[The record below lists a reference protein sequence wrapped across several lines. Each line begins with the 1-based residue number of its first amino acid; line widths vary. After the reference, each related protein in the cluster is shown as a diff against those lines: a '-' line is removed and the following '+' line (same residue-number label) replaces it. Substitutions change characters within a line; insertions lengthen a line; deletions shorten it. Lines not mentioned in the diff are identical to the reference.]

1 METRHIDTIRL
12 TNFKRFENLEVREL
26 GQFNLIVGDNNVGKT
41 SLLEA
46 LLCVKNNNITIGRLA
61 ELVRRRK
68 IKNKIN
74 YSDLAYFINVK
85 SRTQNE
91 VKFFNLEM
99 VNELS
104 SDNISIFVS
113 ELDHKFVFES
123 FSHPDTKVI
132 DKVNYSISQEI
143 SFGQVEY
150 PLILI
155 SQGHDFDFANDYSSI
170 QSNRNHKAKLI
181 ENLKSLVPDLENIE
195 LSVANFENI
204 PFLIV
209 YTKHQDEAIPLAF
222 YGDGTLKLF
231 RILSKITRFAGQRL
245 MIDEIDAGI
254 HYTRYKTFWKV
265 ILQAAHENQ
274 VQLFMTTHNEE
285 CIKYYREAIEELQ
298 FEEKARVVALAENIK
313 DKNIVAV
320 TYNFDS
326 FKHVVDAGN
335 DIRI

>member
-1 METRHIDTIRL
+1 VETRHIDTIRL

-46 LLCVKNNNITIGRLA
+46 LLCVKNSNITIGRLA

-68 IKNKIN
+68 IKTKIT

-85 SRTQNE
+85 SRSQNE

-143 SFGQVEY
+143 SFGQIEY

-155 SQGHDFDFANDYSSI
+155 SQGHDFDFANDYGKI
-170 QSNRNHKAKLI
+170 QQNRNSKKNLTD
-181 ENLKSLVPDLENIE
+181 NLKSLIPDIENLEV
-195 LSVANFENI
+195 SVSGMERT

-298 FEEKARVVALAENIK
+298 FEEKARVVALAENPK
-313 DKNIVAV
+313 TKEVFS
-320 TYNFDS
+320 TTFNFKQ
-326 FKHVVDAGN
+326 FEEVVDAGN
-335 DIRI
+335 DIR

>member
-46 LLCVKNNNITIGRLA
+46 LLCEKEVSVTLGRFA
-61 ELVRRRK
+61 ELVKQRK
-68 IKNKIN
+68 FKSK
-74 YSDLAYFINVK
+74 SLFQDLAYFMNVK
-85 SRTQNE
+85 MRANKE
-91 VKFFNLEM
+91 VKTFNIEYIT
-99 VNELS
+99 NS
-104 SDNISIFVS
+104 IATNISLSIIDIDKKVIF
-113 ELDHKFVFES
+113 DS
-123 FSHPDTKVI
+123 FRHPDSAKI
-132 DKVNYSISQEI
+132 INEHFDLFAENYYSQ
-143 SFGQVEY
+143 VDY

-155 SQGHDFDFANDYSSI
+155 TQGHGFDFANDYSSI
-170 QSNRNHKAKLI
+170 QSNRNYKVKLI

-265 ILQAAHENQ
+265 ILQAAKENQ

-298 FEEKARVVALAENIK
+298 FEAEARVVALAENPK
-313 DKNIVAV
+313 TKEVFS
-320 TYNFDS
+320 TTFNFKQ
-326 FKHVVDAGN
+326 FEEVVDAGN
-335 DIRI
+335 DIR